1 LIRLLE
7 VSVASSSNIYP
18 TSRSTPILAQDESF
32 QSSYLGSFFFKAS
45 NKNDVASIIS
55 NEESQTKKLNRL
67 ESHNE
72 GSPITKLTP
81 EELLLGKNK
90 LSGGFIHR
98 DPLEIVSP
106 KVTSEE
112 LLKAKK
118 MLSESYLNQKGIQI
132 TFFLNFL

>member
-1 LIRLLE
+1 ME

-32 QSSYLGSFFFKAS
+32 QSSYLGSFFFKAP
-45 NKNDVASIIS
+45 NKKQADDVASIIS
-55 NEESQTKKLNRL
+55 NEESQIKKLNRL

-98 DPLEIVSP
+98 DPLAIVSP

-118 MLSESYLNQKGIQI
+118 MLRESYLNQKGILYI
-132 TFFLNFL
+132 FFLNFL